1 MGWTTVSGK
10 SVPPIGQGTWKMG
23 ASAEAQ
29 ADEIA
34 ALKKGFELGLMLVD
48 TAEMYADGG
57 SERLVGEAVAGL
69 RDHVFITTKIWPA
82 NASRAGT
89 LAHLEASLK
98 RLRTDYTDLY
108 LLHWPSKTHPLE
120 ESMAGLIDVLE
131 RGLTRYIGVSN
142 FPADLLEEAEQL
154 TDHRIFANQVSYS
167 LMAREPEVALIP
179 YAKTHRV
186 TLMAYS
192 PLSGVVDPTLDGARQ
207 DALGSVASRHDVS
220 SSAVALAWVLRQEA
234 GPMVTIPKASR
245 VEHVM
250 HNAQALRVRLT
261 DEDVDLLNSAFPPA
275 KRDIPLERL

>member
-23 ASAEAQ
+23 ASADARQ
-29 ADEIA
+29 DELS
-34 ALKKGFELGLMLVD
+34 ALKKGFDLGLVLVD

-57 SERLVGEAVAGL
+57 SERLVGEAVSGQ
-69 RDHVFITTKIWPA
+69 RDHVFITTKVWPQ

-89 LAHLEASLK
+89 IAHLEASLK
-98 RLRTDYTDLY
+98 RLGTDYVDLY

-120 ESMAGLIDVLE
+120 ESMAGLTDALE
-131 RGLTRYIGVSN
+131 RGLARYIGVSN
-142 FPADLLEEAEQL
+142 FPADLLEEAERL

-192 PLSGVVDPTLDGARQ
+192 PLSGVVDPALDGSRQ
-207 DALGSVASRHDVS
+207 DALCNVASRHDVS
-220 SSAVALAWVLRQEA
+220 TTAVALAWVLRSES

-245 VEHVM
+245 VEHVT

-261 DEDVDLLNSAFPPA
+261 DDDVELLDRAFPSA
-275 KRDIPLERL
+275 GRDIALERL